1 MKLSKNVQYYGKDVS
16 LPDQID
22 LKAGPLNL
30 FYEAGDLR
38 YIKYGDKEII
48 RRIYVAVRDR
58 NWDTVKPVLS
68 NVKMDIKD
76 DSFIITYTVNNI
88 QSDIDFCWLG
98 KIIGKANG
106 TITFSM
112 DGEARSTFWRNRI
125 GFCILHPMEY
135 ASTECKIEHVDGTI
149 EQTTFPKFI
158 APQLIINDKPS
169 PVEPFSNMRALVY
182 QVKPNLLAEVRFEGE
197 NFEME
202 DQRNWTDASF

>member
-1 MKLSKNVQYYGKDVS
+1 MKLSKNVQYYGKDES
-16 LPDQID
+16 LPEQIN
-22 LKAGPLNL
+22 LKSGPLNL

-88 QSDIDFCWLG
+88 QSDIDFCWQG

-112 DGEARSTFWRNRI
+112 DGEALSTFWRNRI

-135 ASTECKIEHVDGTI
+135 ASTAVSYTHLTLP
-149 EQTTFPKFI
+149 TTPY
-158 APQLIINDKPS
+158 
-169 PVEPFSNMRALVY
+169 V
-182 QVKPNLLAEVRFEGE
+182 
-197 NFEME
+197 
-202 DQRNWTDASF
+202 

>member
-1 MKLSKNVQYYGKDVS
+1 MKLSKNVQYYGKNES
-16 LPDQID
+16 LPEQID

-68 NVKMDIKD
+68 NVKMDIEG
-76 DSFIITYTVNNI
+76 DSFIITYTVSNI
-88 QSDIDFCWLG
+88 QSDIDFCWQG

-125 GFCILHPMEY
+125 GFCILHPMLKLHTLY
-135 ASTECKIEHVDGTI
+135 SIYSPRIFQKQIVQTIYILSLKISIKRGGSE
-149 EQTTFPKFI
+149 
-158 APQLIINDKPS
+158 
-169 PVEPFSNMRALVY
+169 
-182 QVKPNLLAEVRFEGE
+182 VK
-197 NFEME
+197 
-202 DQRNWTDASF
+202 